1 MNLQMTLH
9 KMLSLIK
16 RKRKKMSE
24 FFYKLISWE
33 GALERLQIHSM
44 LEKKQKNKKQINK
57 QKHVYHTVREVFFG
71 LK

>member
-1 MNLQMTLH
+1 
-9 KMLSLIK
+9 
-16 RKRKKMSE
+16 MSE

-57 QKHVYHTVREVFFG
+57 QKHVYHNVREVFFG